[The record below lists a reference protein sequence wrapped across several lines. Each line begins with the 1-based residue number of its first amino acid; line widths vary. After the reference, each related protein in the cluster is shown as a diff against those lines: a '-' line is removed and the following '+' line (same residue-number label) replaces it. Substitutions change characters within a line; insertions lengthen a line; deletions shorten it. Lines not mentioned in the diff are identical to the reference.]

1 MTSPGKISPFWSV
14 SPPSSLQVARLS
26 QRHRLVDPTR
36 ALCGYGFVRQPNR
49 PEVAGMNPRLE
60 ARLVAAAS
68 AVTRA
73 RVKASAWGM
82 ENIPQEGP
90 FILACSHIAQLDV
103 FVPMEAV
110 HHLGRR
116 PRFVAKGELAR
127 VPLLGPWFKAMGMQ
141 PADRR
146 SGQALCIERESVHIL
161 QDGHPLVIWPE
172 GTLTR
177 DPLKWPMSF
186 KHGMAEIALAAS
198 RCVGYEIPLIP
209 SVTWGGTN
217 VHWWKPWPR
226 PHLLLAFGEPVCYG
240 DLLGDP
246 ATWQGAGAST
256 GSADSRDSSV
266 PSGWPAMAAVEEL
279 GHRVRQKMEDL
290 EVEARGERPPT
301 AGMWDYRTESRVP
314 RPPLSWRCP

>member
-1 MTSPGKISPFWSV
+1 
-14 SPPSSLQVARLS
+14 
-26 QRHRLVDPTR
+26 
-36 ALCGYGFVRQPNR
+36 
-49 PEVAGMNPRLE
+49 MNPRLE
-60 ARLVAAAS
+60 TRLIAAVS
-68 AVTRA
+68 TVTRA
-73 RVKASAWGM
+73 RVKALAWGTQ
-82 ENIPQEGP
+82 NIPQEGL

-116 PRFVAKGELAR
+116 PWFVAKGELAKL
-127 VPLLGPWFKAMGMQ
+127 PLLGPWFKAMGMQ
-141 PADRR
+141 SVDRR
-146 SGQALCIERESVHIL
+146 SGQALRIEEESVRIL

-198 RCVGYEIPLIP
+198 RRVGYEIPLIP

-226 PHLLLAFGEPVCYG
+226 PHLLLAFGEPVRYN
-240 DLLGDP
+240 DLLNNP
-246 ATWQGAGAST
+246 ATWQPQGVDASSGSIAST
-256 GSADSRDSSV
+256 ESLDSSD
-266 PSGWPAMAAVEEL
+266 SFSWPAMGAVEEL
-279 GHRVRQKMEDL
+279 GYRVRQKMEDL
-290 EVEARGERPPT
+290 EAEARGERPPA

-314 RPPLSWRCP
+314 RPATRLSTSVNERRQGIGQRAVKSAGSQNR